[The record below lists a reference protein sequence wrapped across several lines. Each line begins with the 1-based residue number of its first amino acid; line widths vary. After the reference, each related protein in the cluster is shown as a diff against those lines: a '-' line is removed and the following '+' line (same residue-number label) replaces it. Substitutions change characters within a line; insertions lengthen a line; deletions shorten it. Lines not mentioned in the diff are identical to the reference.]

1 MDNPSISICSY
12 LSSLSIFLSLSVQ
25 DRQVDAILGNV
36 VAIAQKHGVPVPRL
50 ETMLAALR
58 MRA

>member
-1 MDNPSISICSY
+1 
-12 LSSLSIFLSLSVQ
+12 
-25 DRQVDAILGNV
+25 V